1 MGCKPPAWRQ
11 AQIPWAPPRNAE
23 NGIRTLAARMCCA
36 GPGREEIGTFA
47 ATECLCLWL
56 IGVLYDRGEVAACS
70 ALRLVFSGSRPLC
83 ICNYNRGSV
92 VTCYDASLEM
102 CGGRRWDT
110 GNNDLFLQSSC
121 RAVVPQVSIE
131 EHCAKREVLSEG
143 HVNARFYTT
152 SPMLFSFSSF
162 GIGTS
167 LAVHTS
173 SITLQVSSYPLHAIC
188 PQPLFPTVTLP
199 VNRRY
204 NSGAST
210 A

>member
-1 MGCKPPAWRQ
+1 MQCTSVSIFGL
-11 AQIPWAPPRNAE
+11 E
-23 NGIRTLAARMCCA
+23 AA
-36 GPGREEIGTFA
+36 
-47 ATECLCLWL
+47 
-56 IGVLYDRGEVAACS
+56 LY
-70 ALRLVFSGSRPLC
+70 LYY
-83 ICNYNRGSV
+83 INRGSV
-92 VTCYDASLEM
+92 VTCYDGSLEM

-121 RAVVPQVSIE
+121 RAVVPQVSME
-131 EHCAKREVLSEG
+131 EHCAKREVLSER
-143 HVNARFYTT
+143 HVSARFYTT

-173 SITLQVSSYPLHAIC
+173 SITLQVSSYPLYAIC
-188 PQPLFPTVTLP
+188 PQPLFPIVTLP